1 MKGRKDLKDD
11 VKGVYESWDKLYELK
26 KVRAVE
32 NAKTEAI
39 SFEEKLEREE
49 KEREKKKRDEERA
62 AAAN

>member
-11 VKGVYESWDKLYELK
+11 VKGVYESWDKLYALK
-26 KVRAVE
+26 QVTAVE

-39 SFEEKLEREE
+39 SIEERLEREE